1 MKNILLTGCA
11 GFIGSNFVP
20 YFLEKYPEYNL
31 INLDLLT
38 YAGNLE
44 NLKEC
49 EQNSRYKFI
58 KGDICNRELVEFIFN
73 EYDIQGVIHFA
84 AESHVDNSIKNPD
97 VFVRTNVN
105 GTFTLLDVAYKYWM
119 DAPFR
124 YKKRFLETATASMK
138 LRSDGESYCEKHSN
152 AAILIPRFHHIS
164 TDEVYGTLGDSGL
177 FTELTPYAPNSPYS
191 ASKAGSDMI
200 VRSYHHTY
208 GMNTVITNCSNNYGP
223 KQHDEKLIPTII
235 RNALALN
242 PIPIYGDGKNI
253 RDWLY
258 VLDHCKGIDLVYH
271 KGKTGEVYNIGGRNE
286 RTNLQ
291 IVGRICAIL
300 DEKVPL
306 DCRTSFAV
314 TNKSHSKKQSD
325 SSRHCEEQSDSP
337 RHCEE
342 QSDAAISISSY
353 KELITFVPDRAG
365 HDRRYAI
372 DATKLENE
380 LLWRAD
386 ENFESGIVKT
396 IEWYLN
402 KYKKQL

>member
-20 YFLEKYPEYNL
+20 YFLEKYPQYNL

-49 EQNSRYKFI
+49 EQNPRYKFI
-58 KGDICNRELVEFIFN
+58 KGDICNLELVEFIFN

-84 AESHVDNSIKNPD
+84 AESHVDNSIKTPD

-119 DAPFR
+119 EKPFT
-124 YKKRFLETATASMK
+124 YK
-138 LRSDGESYCEKHSN
+138 EKY
-152 AAILIPRFHHIS
+152 IDCRFHHIS
-164 TDEVYGTLGDSGL
+164 TDEVYGTLGETGL

-191 ASKAGSDMI
+191 ASKASSDMI

-208 GMNTVITNCSNNYGP
+208 GMNTIITNCSNNYGP

-235 RNALALN
+235 RNALKGN

-291 IVGRICAIL
+291 IVDRICTIL
-300 DEKVPL
+300 DEKVPRSFRHPEQQPHHPEL
-306 DCRTSFAV
+306 DSG
-314 TNKSHSKKQSD
+314 
-325 SSRHCEEQSDSP
+325 SP
-337 RHCEE
+337 L
-342 QSDAAISISSY
+342 SY
-353 KELITFVPDRAG
+353 KELITFVEDRAG

-380 LLWRAD
+380 LHWRAD
-386 ENFESGIVKT
+386 ENFDSGIVKT

-402 KYKKQL
+402 KYKDVTIMKKN